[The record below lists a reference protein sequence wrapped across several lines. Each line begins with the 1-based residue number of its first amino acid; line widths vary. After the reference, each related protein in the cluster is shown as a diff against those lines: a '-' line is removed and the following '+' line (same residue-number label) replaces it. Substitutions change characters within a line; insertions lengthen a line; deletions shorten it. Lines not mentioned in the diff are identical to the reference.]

1 MRLFFQLFSLLLIA
15 SFISFA
21 QNNSV
26 RTGTADSYS
35 NVPVQLNSDASGIL
49 FFDDMNGDNTVAGL
63 EARGWVVLDED
74 GGGTTPPFNQGDVT
88 VFTAYEG
95 PDDGY
100 TFSNYQGANGFLIDQ
115 WLISPE
121 ITVAAGD
128 TLKFWHRS
136 PDANPFDDSIY
147 VRYST
152 TAGITPA
159 DFDMNWGRYLV
170 SETGWAQWTGTFST
184 SGTVRFAIQYYITD
198 GGPSGNNSNYV
209 GLDYFEVT
217 GSGGGG
223 TITIAQAIEDLDM
236 DFIPD
241 RLGQTVTVEGVV
253 FSPNYQTT
261 NNSFYI
267 SDGTAGTD
275 IFMYSPPLY
284 TWNMGDLLTITG
296 EVSQYNGMTEIIP
309 ADSSGWVFVS
319 SGNPTPDP
327 TVLTLAQ
334 YKADPE
340 MYEGSLVGFV
350 SLSLVGGTWP
360 AAGSSANLSL
370 SDGADTV
377 VFRID
382 NDTDIDGQPEPTWPS
397 DVIGIG
403 SQYDN
408 SVPYDGGYQI
418 FPRYYA
424 TDFLPAGTLV
434 PVELT
439 SFSANVS
446 DGNVILNW
454 TTATE
459 LNNSGFEVERKAGG
473 EFQTI
478 AFVLGNGT
486 TTEQHNYSYA
496 DNNLN
501 SGSYTYRLKQV
512 DYDGTFAYSNE
523 VNVEITTPVKF
534 ELSQNYPNPFN
545 PTTKIN
551 FSIPQNSEVTLTVF
565 NVLGQKVKTL
575 VQGFMEAGKHTIN
588 FDASGFN
595 SGIYLY
601 KLEAGNFSEV
611 RKMTLLK

>member
-1 MRLFFQLFSLLLIA
+1 MRLFFQLFSLLLIT

-88 VFTAYEG
+88 VFTSYEG